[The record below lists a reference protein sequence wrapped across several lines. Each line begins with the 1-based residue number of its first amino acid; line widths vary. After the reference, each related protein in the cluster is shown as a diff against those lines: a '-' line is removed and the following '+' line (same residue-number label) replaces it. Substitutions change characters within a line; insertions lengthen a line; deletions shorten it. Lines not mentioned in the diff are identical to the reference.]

1 MFLILEVVINSFSS
15 TLRFDFKTRKIKP
28 IFSLNSSFNQVD
40 LQKILDPEFKKMK
53 KKFGLYAK
61 YKEYHHSKFVKQF
74 CYYTI
79 MVVLQLRLIK
89 KRLTLDIDTLS
100 VLV

>member
-15 TLRFDFKTRKIKP
+15 TLRFDFKTEKLKLGILP
-28 IFSLNSSFNQVD
+28 SNPSFNQVD
-40 LQKILDPEFKKMK
+40 LQKMMDPGE
-53 KKFGLYAK
+53 
-61 YKEYHHSKFVKQF
+61 KEKQECRKEPYHHSKFVKQF

-89 KRLTLDIDTLS
+89 KRLTLNIDILS
-100 VLV
+100 VSV

>member
-1 MFLILEVVINSFSS
+1 
-15 TLRFDFKTRKIKP
+15 
-28 IFSLNSSFNQVD
+28 
-40 LQKILDPEFKKMK
+40 MK

-79 MVVLQLRLIK
+79 MVVLQLRLKIK
-89 KRLTLDIDTLS
+89 TRLTMDIIILS
-100 VLV
+100 VSV